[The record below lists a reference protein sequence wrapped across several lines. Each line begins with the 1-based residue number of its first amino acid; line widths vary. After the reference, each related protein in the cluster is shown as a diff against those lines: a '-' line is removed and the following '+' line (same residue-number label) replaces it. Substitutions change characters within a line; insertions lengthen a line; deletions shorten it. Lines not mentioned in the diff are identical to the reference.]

1 MTGEVQA
8 TDLAARLRRAVQG
21 TVSDGARR
29 RAEYSSD
36 AGNYR
41 VLPLVVVEPMD
52 VDDVLATLD
61 VSRELG
67 VPVTSRGGGTSIAG
81 NAVGPGI
88 VIDFARHLNRILEI
102 DSGSRTALVSP
113 G

>member
-61 VSRELG
+61 VSRDLG
-67 VPVTSRGGGTSIAG
+67 VPVVGRGGGTSIAW
-81 NAVGPGI
+81 
-88 VIDFARHLNRILEI
+88 
-102 DSGSRTALVSP
+102 SKGSTNSSP
-113 G
+113 APTRQRSICSLS